1 MTAIRVRDDIYTQE
15 NKLEFIKS
23 FDAAGEATITRVYN
37 QDGAKYI
44 AFTGEMSAAQKE
56 MLKGKILNS

>member
-1 MTAIRVRDDIYTQE
+1 MAGIRVKDDIYTQD
-15 NKLEFIKS
+15 NKLAFIKG
-23 FDAAGEATITRVYN
+23 FDAAGDATITRIYN

-44 AFTGEMSAAQKE
+44 AFTGEMSKDQKE